1 MTETLK
7 KDIPSGRTP
16 ARSNR
21 QYPRSLAQGTPD
33 DLRLERYRAKRNAP
47 PNTPAKFNL
56 DEHLDDAD
64 SVVCWGCLKD
74 FEKRY
79 FLSSDPVLKS
89 ICLFQISVSTQGG
102 ESHLALGGSTSKLNS
117 SEGNSSAFSSGS
129 LSRQNSSEV
138 LSTGKENGGDYNN
151 VQVFS
156 KKR

>member
-56 DEHLDDAD
+56 DENLDDAD
-64 SVVCWGCLKD
+64 SVVKILRRD
-74 FEKRY
+74 IF
-79 FLSSDPVLKS
+79 FQSDPVLKS
-89 ICLFQISVSTQGG
+89 IFFLFQISVSTQGG

-151 VQVFS
+151 VQVFFS
-156 KKR
+156 KS

>member
-1 MTETLK
+1 MRCHSETSILKESVSSNNPLLFFDRCLSHATHAFVTETLK

-64 SVVCWGCLKD
+64 SVVCWGGSKD

-79 FLSSDPVLKS
+79 FLSSDPGLKP
-89 ICLFQISVSTQGG
+89 IFFCFRFLCLPK
-102 ESHLALGGSTSKLNS
+102 E
-117 SEGNSSAFSSGS
+117 GS
-129 LSRQNSSEV
+129 LLPLEEAQAN
-138 LSTGKENGGDYNN
+138 
-151 VQVFS
+151 
-156 KKR
+156 

>member
-1 MTETLK
+1 MLKTRCHSKTSILKESVSSNNPLLFFDRSLSHATHAFVTETLK

-64 SVVCWGCLKD
+64 SVVCWVCLKD

-89 ICLFQISVSTQGG
+89 IFFCFRFLCLPK
-102 ESHLALGGSTSKLNS
+102 E
-117 SEGNSSAFSSGS
+117 GS
-129 LSRQNSSEV
+129 LLPLEEAQAN
-138 LSTGKENGGDYNN
+138 
-151 VQVFS
+151 
-156 KKR
+156 